1 MQDLMKK
8 TSEKVVNKKVEDH
21 KESLYSEKLLSSERK
36 IDFLN
41 NENQKLELELQKLK
55 GYKIYELCQMVE
67 EYKEILAEKD
77 RVIGDLEM

>member
-1 MQDLMKK
+1 MKK

-41 NENQKLELELQKLK
+41 NEN
-55 GYKIYELCQMVE
+55 
-67 EYKEILAEKD
+67 
-77 RVIGDLEM
+77 